1 MCYRERTYS
10 ICRFCH
16 EKGALKSFRMVICE
30 AVSTMEDFGKCPGFD
45 PSDKLKFTKEILE
58 TGPLCWYC
66 LLNLQGGSTPRPK
79 GKL

>member
-1 MCYRERTYS
+1 
-10 ICRFCH
+10 
-16 EKGALKSFRMVICE
+16 MVICE